1 MNARQKPA
9 RECCH
14 NMKHDGMSCEEFD
27 EIRPESVAATI
38 NPGDPPAWAV
48 READRID
55 RSYTMPSESANAAIA
70 RALAAAYAR
79 GREDAT
85 KENVGLLQRVDDLV
99 RRVAAVESYRASST
113 AAAPRNAAKA
123 WLLP

>member
-1 MNARQKPA
+1 
-9 RECCH
+9 
-14 NMKHDGMSCEEFD
+14 MSETSEPV
-27 EIRPESVAATI
+27 PE
-38 NPGDPPAWAV
+38 WAM
-48 READRID
+48 REAETALPCWCDEAWVDRGMHSHECARD
-55 RSYTMPSESANAAIA
+55 CVPDVA

-113 AAAPRNAAKA
+113 ATAPHNAAKA

>member
-1 MNARQKPA
+1 MTAPLNA
-9 RECCH
+9 
-14 NMKHDGMSCEEFD
+14 S
-27 EIRPESVAATI
+27 
-38 NPGDPPAWAV
+38 PPAWATK
-48 READRID
+48 EARNLAFDRAGSVGIED
-55 RSYTMPSESANAAIA
+55 MA

-113 AAAPRNAAKA
+113 AAAPHNATKTG
-123 WLLP
+123 LFP